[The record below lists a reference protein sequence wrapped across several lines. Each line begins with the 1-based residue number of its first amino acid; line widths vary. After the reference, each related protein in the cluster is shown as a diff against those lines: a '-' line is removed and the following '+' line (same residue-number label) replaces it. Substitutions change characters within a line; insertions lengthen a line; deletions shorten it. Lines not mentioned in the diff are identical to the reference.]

1 MKNLHS
7 FARKPQQGF
16 SLIEVLIGAVI
27 LATGL
32 LALSALQGSLA
43 RNAAD
48 SRIRSQVAAAMES
61 AAEADRGTTNFT
73 AVPAT
78 PAAVN
83 IPGLGAL
90 TVTVQS
96 CAYTNLSDTSKS
108 NGSSCAG
115 LGGTASEAQF
125 KRIVYSASWTD
136 ATGGSRAMTMTS
148 IVSPRTIASSSS
160 LPFKTPTEGV
170 KSIAPIVRTP
180 NPEVA
185 GMIPIAI
192 GDGSDTAATNPAPN
206 IVSGNVIRTS
216 YEVLTYHDEGSNIVK
231 QQRRVET
238 AVVGCS
244 CRGGSSPTG
253 AQFERPQWPAYWDG
267 TRYTI
272 YTPSGAAT
280 VPGSTQTATGTPSAT
295 QDILCTECCRDHHD
309 TAGTTDV
316 KFDPYRSDAHNHYKL
331 VGSTLT
337 QASGSDDYLE
347 VCRMIRVDGF
357 WRTAQDLSSK
367 HFGLLATTNNAQ
379 SAAPLSTAV
388 ATYETFV
395 IDYLRANYLPGQT
408 AQTAA
413 ALFTSAGLSDSPA
426 RIDISKPTPPDE
438 RYLHARG
445 LYVDK
450 VEPIAQTKITN
461 AAANCT
467 RVNAVECILPLLAFT
482 SINLT
487 EPAFWT
493 VQDANQLTVD
503 TDGFVLFNDTA
514 PNRGRVNAK
523 ATATAAAESNVT
535 SLVKP
540 SNSGLAARARGVDP
554 EDDVSVNDQQLFR
567 IAGSGSGTG
576 TGAYFNV
583 LLSGLGTPNKS
594 PAVGWGIGTDAAGC
608 QGSAPY
614 RCEPTVALSGQ
625 VSVTVS
631 AYNQQE
637 DRGGSLAVVC
647 PGNGQTYTYTPN
659 GQGTVRVC
667 KNFGVS
673 SATIGALNG
682 TIQAAV
688 NPGKVGNLATGAGS
702 ESTRIDFSGITSGQ
716 QVSIGFTLETE
727 TAAPVL
733 TCTFGNGANSNELKT
748 VTFGTCP

>member
-1 MKNLHS
+1 MNILHQVNHV
-7 FARKPQQGF
+7 RQRGF
-16 SLIEVLIGAVI
+16 SLIEVMIGVVI

-61 AAEADRGTTNFT
+61 AAEADRGSSNFS

-78 PAAVN
+78 PSAVT
-83 IPGLGAL
+83 IPGIGAL
-90 TVTVQS
+90 TVAILDCS
-96 CAYTNLSDTSKS
+96 YTNLTDTSKS
-108 NGSSCAG
+108 DPDDCVNLGS
-115 LGGTASEAQF
+115 TAQDAQY
-125 KRIVYSASWTD
+125 KQVRYRASWTD
-136 ATGGSRAMTMTS
+136 ATGGSRSMTLTS
-148 IVSPRTIASSSS
+148 IVSPRTIANNSP
-160 LPFKTPTEGV
+160 LPFSTPTQGV
-170 KSIAPIVRTP
+170 SSIAPIVRTP

-192 GDGSDTAATNPAPN
+192 GDGSDTAATNPKPN

-216 YEVLTYHDEGSNIVK
+216 YEVLTYRDEGSNIVK

-244 CRGGSSPTG
+244 CRGGSSATG
-253 AQFERPQWPAYWDG
+253 AQFERPQWPTYWDG
-267 TRYTI
+267 TRYAI
-272 YTPSGAAT
+272 YTPAGAAS
-280 VPGSTQTATGTPSAT
+280 VPGSTQTAIGTPGAT
-295 QDILCTECCRDHHD
+295 QDLLCTECCRDHHD

-337 QASGSDDYLE
+337 QASGTDDYLE

-357 WRTAQDLSSK
+357 WRTAQDLSAK
-367 HFGLLATTNNAQ
+367 HFGLLATESNAQ
-379 SAAPLSTAV
+379 SPAPLGTAV
-388 ATYETFV
+388 TSYETFV

-413 ALFTSAGLSDSPA
+413 TLFTSAGLSDSPA
-426 RIDISKPTPPDE
+426 RIDISKPTPADE
-438 RYLHARG
+438 RYLHSRG

-450 VEPIAQTKITN
+450 VEPVTQAKIAN

-487 EPAFWT
+487 EPAFWS
-493 VQDANQLTVD
+493 VQDTNQLTVD
-503 TDGFVLFNDTA
+503 TDGFVFFNTSA

-523 ATATAAAESNVT
+523 STATAAAESNVT
-535 SLVKP
+535 SAVTQ
-540 SNSGLAARARGVDP
+540 SNAGVAARGRGIDP
-554 EDDVSVNDQQLFR
+554 EDDVSVSDQQLFR
-567 IAGSGSGTG
+567 IAGTGSGTG

-594 PAVGWGIGTDAAGC
+594 PAVSWGIGTNAAGC

-614 RCEPTVALSGQ
+614 RCEPSVALSGQ

-647 PGNGQTYTYTPN
+647 PSTGQTYTYSPN

-673 SATIGALNG
+673 SATIGATSG
-682 TIQAAV
+682 SIQTAV
-688 NPGKVGNLATGAGS
+688 NPGKVGSLTTGAGS
-702 ESTRIDFSGITSGQ
+702 EATAINFAGISSGQ
-716 QVSIGFTLETE
+716 QVSIGFTLESE

-733 TCTFGNGANSNELKT
+733 TCTFGNGANSNQLKT